1 MNLTNAIADMI
12 FDMLEEKSEIEFQRN
27 LLAQDLGCVP
37 SQINYVLSSRFTPER
52 GFIVESRRGGGGCI
66 KISRISYNKNSLLD
80 EVLSSVGQRIDE
92 ATVRNYLVNLIYHGF
107 ITEHDAE
114 MILSATGDNVLRVL
128 PWDYRDTLRAVIFKN
143 MLLKSC
149 LIICMN
155 QQV

>member
-92 ATVRNYLVNLIYHGF
+92 ATVKNYLVNLIYHGF

-114 MILSATGDNVLRVL
+114 LILSATGDSVLRVL

-143 MLLKSC
+143 MLLKSS
-149 LIICMN
+149 
-155 QQV
+155 Q